1 MKVLDLIEAYMPSEE
16 NLEQEVQ
23 MAEMKRKLSILLG
36 KLTTREERIIR
47 YRYMLEKTQRE
58 VATEFGLTA
67 QRIAQLEQDALEKL
81 RRASDKSK
89 MQLIDYLS

>member
-1 MKVLDLIEAYMPSEE
+1 MKVLDLIEAYVPGEE
-16 NLEQEVQ
+16 NLEQKIQ

-36 KLTTREERIIR
+36 KLTMREERIIR

-81 RRASDKSK
+81 RRASEKSK
-89 MQLIDYLS
+89 MQLADYL

>member
-1 MKVLDLIEAYMPSEE
+1 MKVLDLIEAYVPSKD

-36 KLTTREERIIR
+36 KLTIREERIIR

-81 RRASDKSK
+81 RRASEKNK
-89 MQLIDYLS
+89 MQLADYL

>member
-36 KLTTREERIIR
+36 KLTAREERIIR

-58 VATEFGLTA
+58 VATEFGLTVR
-67 QRIAQLEQDALEKL
+67 RIGQLEREALEKL
-81 RRASDKSK
+81 RRANTKRNL
-89 MQLIDYLS
+89 QLIDYL

>member
-1 MKVLDLIEAYMPSEE
+1 MKVLDLIEAYMPSKD

-81 RRASDKSK
+81 RRASEKSK
-89 MQLIDYLS
+89 MQLADYL

>member
-1 MKVLDLIEAYMPSEE
+1 MKVLDLIEAMPSKD

-23 MAEMKRKLSILLG
+23 RAEMKRKLSILLG
-36 KLTTREERIIR
+36 KLTMREERIIR

-81 RRASDKSK
+81 RRASEKSK
-89 MQLIDYLS
+89 MQLADYL

>member
-1 MKVLDLIEAYMPSEE
+1 MKVLDLIEAMPSED
-16 NLEQEVQ
+16 NVEQEVK

-36 KLTTREERIIR
+36 KLTMREERIIR

-81 RRASDKSK
+81 RRASEKSK
-89 MQLIDYLS
+89 MQLADYV